1 MQPGPILCRMR
12 NRQDYHLHG
21 DSVPTRASQALWSLE
36 KIKKEG
42 PAWIITPLVTQSLGL
57 HYIFGVFADDRFSL
71 QNWKKANTKKLMG
84 NGREKNIIYN
94 FRYNILSSFSH
105 CVLACYWTD

>member
-42 PAWIITPLVTQSLGL
+42 PAWIITPLVNLPLGL
-57 HYIFGVFADDRFSL
+57 LQFLEFICRRSIFSSKLVKKSKL
-71 QNWKKANTKKLMG
+71 QFKNC
-84 NGREKNIIYN
+84 RETEEK
-94 FRYNILSSFSH
+94 RILFI
-105 CVLACYWTD
+105 TF